1 MSWWNKK
8 VEVLFKSS
16 DDDEEDQAILRLWH
30 QIKPCLVIRKD
41 YGGDGKLDITASAIK
56 WFWHRRTNPAY
67 FRDHWQEYNT
77 LAYKYL
83 YPFLYLTMDVWAEEY
98 RKIDKEP
105 GSEEAKKLPYILFE
119 EAFHLQ

>member
-30 QIKPCLVIRKD
+30 QIKPCLVLRDD
-41 YGGDGKLDITASAIK
+41 YGDRKLDITASAIK

-105 GSEEAKKLPYILFE
+105 GSEEANKLPYILFE